1 MRRCAAVLAM
11 LRAAAIVPRTRWHPQ
26 AERHLAR
33 VTKLLGATPDVAA
46 ARSRDD
52 PLLNFVFTYY
62 GSDLG
67 AAANLGRWC
76 PPVGVAI
83 EASQDD
89 RERLWR
95 GIESSGAYDPR
106 KLPKKRLAALER
118 GRAALA
124 ATRKRPPIWHC
135 YGLHEWAMLYRPDG
149 APQPHKHQS
158 LPLRVDQATINR
170 VVEADE
176 IKCTH
181 FDAFRFF
188 APEAT
193 EKNRHALTRQTQ
205 LDHEQPACVHANMD
219 LLRYALRLTPFVDA
233 ALIGDALDVALQA
246 RDLDIRASPYLL
258 AGAAPV
264 EVETTAGRKEYVRRQ
279 AAVHDAAAPVRD
291 RLLAAY
297 DDFFLAHALVPDA
310 RAETRLVV

>member
-1 MRRCAAVLAM
+1 M
-11 LRAAAIVPRTRWHPQ
+11 LRAAAIVPRTRWQPQ

-33 VTKLLGATPDVAA
+33 VTKLLGAAPDVAA
-46 ARSRDD
+46 AQSRDD

-76 PPVGVAI
+76 PPVGVAV

-95 GIESSGAYDPR
+95 GIESDGAYDPR
-106 KLPKKRLAALER
+106 KLPKKRLAALQR

-149 APQPHKHQS
+149 AEAPHKHQN

-188 APEAT
+188 APEAV
-193 EKNRHALTRQTQ
+193 EKNRHALTQITVWKSNFRGT
-205 LDHEQPACVHANMD
+205 
-219 LLRYALRLTPFVDA
+219 
-233 ALIGDALDVALQA
+233 
-246 RDLDIRASPYLL
+246 
-258 AGAAPV
+258 
-264 EVETTAGRKEYVRRQ
+264 
-279 AAVHDAAAPVRD
+279 
-291 RLLAAY
+291 
-297 DDFFLAHALVPDA
+297 
-310 RAETRLVV
+310 

>member
-1 MRRCAAVLAM
+1 MRRCTAVLAM
-11 LRAAAIVPRTRWHPQ
+11 LRAAAAIVPRTRWQPQ

-33 VTKLLGATPDVAA
+33 VTKLLGAAPDVAA
-46 ARSRDD
+46 AQSKDN

-124 ATRKRPPIWHC
+124 RENA
-135 YGLHEWAMLYRPDG
+135 
-149 APQPHKHQS
+149 
-158 LPLRVDQATINR
+158 VDVR
-170 VVEADE
+170 E
-176 IKCTH
+176 
-181 FDAFRFF
+181 DA
-188 APEAT
+188 A
-193 EKNRHALTRQTQ
+193 RHAVHHMRDYVPRLGRNHRAAAAAAAADGRGHLALGLAVSHLVHGAHRALLVEPQ
-205 LDHEQPACVHANMD
+205 LRWLIA
-219 LLRYALRLTPFVDA
+219 LLRHGPLVP
-233 ALIGDALDVALQA
+233 A
-246 RDLDIRASPYLL
+246 RRAQ
-258 AGAAPV
+258 
-264 EVETTAGRKEYVRRQ
+264 Q
-279 AAVHDAAAPVRD
+279 AAWVRP
-291 RLLAAY
+291 A
-297 DDFFLAHALVPDA
+297 
-310 RAETRLVV
+310 